1 MPHLSDM
8 MTLQITMGVE
18 MVAYNGSG
26 QSVSNER
33 WHFMCRKENPPWNLM
48 TNKAV
53 LKDAG
58 YCQIS
63 PLLVKALLFIFLCLD
78 VKSQT

>member
-1 MPHLSDM
+1 
-8 MTLQITMGVE
+8 
-18 MVAYNGSG
+18 
-26 QSVSNER
+26 
-33 WHFMCRKENPPWNLM
+33 MCRKENPPWNLM